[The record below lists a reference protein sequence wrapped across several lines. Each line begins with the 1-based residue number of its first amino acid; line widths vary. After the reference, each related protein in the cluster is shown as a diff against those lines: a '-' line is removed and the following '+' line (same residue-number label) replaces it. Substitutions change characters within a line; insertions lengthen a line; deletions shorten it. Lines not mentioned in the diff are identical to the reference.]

1 MDSKDGDD
9 MTIKLSAIPLPITLL
24 FALPLGCDGQCVE
37 TGGGYG
43 DDSKSAGNDCSPT
56 RENGCD
62 DCNPCTA
69 NAWCDPAF
77 DLPAVDFPSM
87 SWICA
92 PLKRTDAPRCFG
104 ALLTTAPGI
113 DNDCFPVVGSGSVD
127 GLVAGH
133 CCAGVCSPNDL
144 VCPNYGAPTEQPS
157 NPGMPP
163 GVLALASP

>member
-1 MDSKDGDD
+1 MKR
-9 MTIKLSAIPLPITLL
+9 LYALPLL
-24 FALPLGCDGQCVE
+24 FAIGCDGQCAE
-37 TGGGYG
+37 SLGNPGEG
-43 DDSKSAGNDCSPT
+43 SKSTASGGNDCIET

-69 NAWCDPAF
+69 NVWCDPAS
-77 DLPAVDFPSM
+77 DPPATDFPLM
-87 SWICA
+87 SWVCA
-92 PLKRTDAPRCFG
+92 PLKRTDPPRCFG

-113 DNDCFPVVGSGSVD
+113 DNDCFPVADSGSVD
-127 GLVAGH
+127 GLEAGH
-133 CCAGVCSPNDL
+133 CCAGVCSRNDL